1 MDDNQIKKWLSEGK
15 ISEEQASMMIAENT
29 AAAKEKS
36 GNRFLDVISV
46 LGSIFLGIGII
57 WIVASNWDGMP
68 DIVKIIVLLGSTG
81 GLIYLGY
88 EIGFNKKTFPKTG
101 HSLILLGSILF
112 GSSIF
117 LIAQIYN
124 VEANASYLIFLWLVG
139 ILPLVYIFQSHLITF
154 LSCIVFCLWFNSI
167 IFEDFNDFDAK
178 GIAFITFFY
187 QAFGLLL
194 FSVGSL
200 HYFLEKYSKVARAYR
215 LIGIYLVICILF
227 ALTFRISFIGLEQ
240 LSSELTANPM
250 MISVIFGFIAVL
262 LGINL
267 KFNPSKSDSNVL
279 ENTIALAILTLIY
292 ALNLAIEL
300 EQYYTVFWL
309 LFNILFVGLI
319 VVLFRIGYNRRDMKL
334 VNIASISTFFFL
346 IFKFFDIFSNLL
358 FNGIAWLLFGIALL
372 AGSIF
377 FEKKRRKIRDKF
389 DEDNAM
395 ISVKANG

>member
-1 MDDNQIKKWLSEGK
+1 MDDKQIKKWLSEGK
-15 ISEEQASMMIAENT
+15 ISEEQASMMIAENSV
-29 AAAKEKS
+29 AAKEKS
-36 GNRFLDVISV
+36 GNKFLSVISV
-46 LGSIFLGIGII
+46 LGSIFLGVGII

-88 EIGFNKKTFPKTG
+88 EIGFNKENFPKTG
-101 HSLILLGSILF
+101 HSLILLGAILF

-139 ILPLVYIFQSHLITF
+139 ILPLVYIFQSPLITF

-187 QAFGLLL
+187 QTFGLLL
-194 FSVGSL
+194 FSIGSL
-200 HYFLEKYSKVARAYR
+200 HYFLEKYAKVARAYR
-215 LIGIYLVICILF
+215 LIGIYLVICVLF
-227 ALTFRISFIGLEQ
+227 VFTFRFLFEGLEE

-250 MISVIFGFIAVL
+250 MISVIYGFIVVM

-267 KFNPSKSDSNVL
+267 KFNPSKSDSNLL
-279 ENTIALAILTLIY
+279 ENIIALTILTVIF
-292 ALNLAIEL
+292 ALNMAIEF

-319 VVLFRIGYNRRDMKL
+319 IVLFRIGYNRRDMKL

-358 FNGIAWLLFGIALL
+358 DNGITWLVFGVVLL
-372 AGSIF
+372 VGSIL
-377 FEKKRRKIRDKF
+377 FEKKRRTLRDSFNEEKTIIQTN
-389 DEDNAM
+389 D
-395 ISVKANG
+395 

>member
-1 MDDNQIKKWLSEGK
+1 MDNKQIKKWLAEGK
-15 ISEEQASMMIAENT
+15 ISEEQSLMMIAENS
-29 AAAKEKS
+29 AVAKEKS
-36 GNRFLDVISV
+36 SNKFLGVISV

-57 WIVASNWDGMP
+57 WIVKSNWEWMP
-68 DIVKIIVLLGSTG
+68 DIVKIIILLGSTL

-101 HSLILLGSILF
+101 HSLILLGAILF

-124 VEANASYLIFLWLVG
+124 VEAYSSYLIFLWLVG
-139 ILPLVYIFQSHLITF
+139 ILPLVYIFQSPLITF

-167 IFEDFNDFDAK
+167 VYENFNDFDAK

-187 QAFGLLL
+187 QTFGILL
-194 FSVGSL
+194 FSIGSL
-200 HYFLEKYSKVARAYR
+200 HYFLNKYAKVARAYR

-227 ALTFRISFIGLEQ
+227 VLTFRISFEGLEE
-240 LSSELTANPM
+240 LGSKLTANPM
-250 MISVIFGFIAVL
+250 MISIIYGVIVVM

-267 KFNPSKSDSNVL
+267 KFNPSKSSSNIL
-279 ENTIALAILTLIY
+279 ENAIALTILTVIF
-292 ALNLAIEL
+292 ALNLTIEF
-300 EQYYTVFWL
+300 EQYFTVFWL
-309 LFNILFVGLI
+309 LFNFLFVGLI

-358 FNGIAWLLFGIALL
+358 DNGFTWLAFGIALL
-372 AGSIF
+372 VGSVL
-377 FEKKRRKIRDKF
+377 FEKKRRKIRDSF
-389 DEDNAM
+389 NENEITTQTDE
-395 ISVKANG
+395 

>member
-1 MDDNQIKKWLSEGK
+1 MDDKQIKKWLTEGK
-15 ISEEQASMMIAENT
+15 ISEEQASMMIAESL
-29 AAAKEKS
+29 AATKEKNS
-36 GNRFLDVISV
+36 NTFLGVISV
-46 LGSIFLGIGII
+46 LGSIFLGIGIM
-57 WIVASNWDGMP
+57 WITLSNWDGMP

-88 EIGFNKKTFPKTG
+88 EIGFNKKNFPKTG
-101 HSLILLGSILF
+101 HSLVLLGAILF

-124 VEANASYLIFLWLVG
+124 VETNASYLIFVWLVG

-178 GIAFITFFY
+178 RIAFITFFY
-187 QAFGLLL
+187 QTFGLLL
-194 FSVGSL
+194 FSIGSL
-200 HYFLEKYSKVARAYR
+200 HYFLEKYSKVARTYR

-227 ALTFRISFIGLEQ
+227 ALTFRISFEGLEK
-240 LSSELTANPM
+240 LSSKLTANPM
-250 MISVIFGFIAVL
+250 MISVIFGFIAVM
-262 LGINL
+262 LGINI

-279 ENTIALAILTLIY
+279 ENAIALTILTVIF
-292 ALNLAIEL
+292 ALNLTIKF

-309 LFNILFVGLI
+309 LFNFLFVGLI
-319 VVLFRIGYNRRDMKL
+319 VVLFRFGYNRRDMKL

-358 FNGIAWLLFGIALL
+358 DIGFTWLVFGVVLL
-372 AGSIF
+372 AGSIL
-377 FEKKRRKIRDKF
+377 FEKKRRKIRDSF
-389 DEDNAM
+389 NENEITTQTDD
-395 ISVKANG
+395 

>member
-1 MDDNQIKKWLSEGK
+1 MDDKQIKKWLAEGK
-15 ISEEQASMMIAENT
+15 ISEEQASMMIAENS
-29 AAAKEKS
+29 AAEKEKS
-36 GNRFLDVISV
+36 GNRFLSVISV

-57 WIVASNWDGMP
+57 WIIASNWDGMP
-68 DIVKIIVLLGSTG
+68 DLVKIIVLLGSTG

-88 EIGFNKKTFPKTG
+88 EIGFNNKNFPKTG
-101 HSLILLGSILF
+101 HSLILLGAILF

-124 VEANASYLIFLWLVG
+124 VEANASYLIFLWLIGV
-139 ILPLVYIFQSHLITF
+139 LPLVYIFQSQLITF

-167 IFEDFNDFDAK
+167 LFEDFNNFDAQ

-187 QAFGLLL
+187 QTFGLLL

-200 HYFLEKYSKVARAYR
+200 HYFLDKYAKVARAYR

-227 ALTFRISFIGLEQ
+227 VFTFQLSFEGLEE
-240 LSSELTANPM
+240 LSSELTANPI
-250 MISVIFGFIAVL
+250 MISVIYGLIALL

-267 KFNPSKSDSNVL
+267 KFNPSKSDTNVL
-279 ENTIALAILTLIY
+279 ENAIALTILTIIF
-292 ALNLAIEL
+292 ALNMAIEF

-309 LFNILFVGLI
+309 LFNIIFVGLI
-319 VVLFRIGYNRRDMKL
+319 IVLFRIGYNRRDMKL

-358 FNGIAWLLFGIALL
+358 DNGITWLVFGILL
-372 AGSIF
+372 LTGSIL
-377 FEKKRRKIRDKF
+377 FEKKRRKIRDSF
-389 DEDNAM
+389 NEE
-395 ISVKANG
+395 KAINQTNG

>member
-1 MDDNQIKKWLSEGK
+1 MDDKQIKKWLAEGK
-15 ISEEQASMMIAENT
+15 ISEDQASMMIAENL
-29 AAAKEKS
+29 AAANEKS
-36 GNRFLDVISV
+36 GNRFLSIISV
-46 LGSIFLGIGII
+46 LGSIFLGIGIM

-88 EIGFNKKTFPKTG
+88 EIGFNKKNFPKTG
-101 HSLILLGSILF
+101 HSLILLGAILF

-124 VEANASYLIFLWLVG
+124 VEANASYLIFVWLVG

-187 QAFGLLL
+187 QTFGLLL
-194 FSVGSL
+194 FSIGSL

-227 ALTFRISFIGLEQ
+227 ALTFRISFEGLEE
-240 LSSELTANPM
+240 LSSELTSNPM
-250 MISVIFGFIAVL
+250 MISVIFGLIAIM
-262 LGINL
+262 LGINI

-279 ENTIALAILTLIY
+279 ENAIALTILTAIF
-292 ALNLAIEL
+292 ALNLAIEF
-300 EQYYTVFWL
+300 EKYYTVFWL
-309 LFNILFVGLI
+309 LFNLLFVGLI
-319 VVLFRIGYNRRDMKL
+319 IVLFRIGYNRRDMNL

-358 FNGIAWLLFGIALL
+358 DNGFIWLVFGIALL
-372 AGSIF
+372 AGSIL
-377 FEKKRRKIRDKF
+377 FEKKRRKIRASF
-389 DEDNAM
+389 NEE
-395 ISVKANG
+395 KAKIESND